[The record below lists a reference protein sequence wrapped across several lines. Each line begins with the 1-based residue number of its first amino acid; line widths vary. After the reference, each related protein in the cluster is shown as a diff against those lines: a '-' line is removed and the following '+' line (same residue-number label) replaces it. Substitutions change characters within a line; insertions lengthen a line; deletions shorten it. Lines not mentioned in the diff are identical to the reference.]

1 MDTTTSGD
9 GGAQPQ
15 PKEPEAVQAEVVQD
29 DQSTSQPQDQPNESS
44 ADSTAEP
51 TEAPQQ
57 EESQADGGVDI
68 EAWAQ
73 KKGLPL
79 DDPKKLA
86 EMYYNA
92 EKKMHEATQTQ
103 KSPVQPP
110 EPLDVTGDVNY
121 DQLIQRQNQQEL
133 RTYVRDWF
141 DANPEMKEH
150 RQELMQIANERPWL
164 NNLDDIRAHY
174 LASPDRQKNLKSE
187 GGREALTNLA
197 QKQQQTPPSAGA
209 TNANSYATNKIT
221 PQNVD
226 EMVAK
231 MSVEEYRKR
240 LPEINAA
247 LQG

>member
-1 MDTTTSGD
+1 MDTTTSD
-9 GGAQPQ
+9 EGGVQPQ
-15 PKEPEAVQAEVVQD
+15 PQTSEAEAAEVQQD
-29 DQSTSQPQDQPNESS
+29 ESASQPQDQQDESS
-44 ADSTAEP
+44 ADSQSEQTSEGDA
-51 TEAPQQ
+51 Q
-57 EESQADGGVDI
+57 ESQADDI

-86 EMYYNA
+86 QMYRDA
-92 EKKMHEATQTQ
+92 EKKMHQATQTQ
-103 KSPVQPP
+103 KTQVQPP
-110 EPLDVTGDVNY
+110 EPLETTGEPNY
-121 DQLIQRQNQQEL
+121 DQLIERQNQQEL

-150 RQELMQIANERPWL
+150 RQELMQIASERPWL
-164 NNLDDIRAHY
+164 NNLDDVRAHY
-174 LASPDRQKNLKSE
+174 LADPERLKSLKSE

-197 QKQQQTPPSAGA
+197 QKQQQTPPTAGA

-221 PQNVD
+221 PKNVD

-231 MSVEEYRKR
+231 MSPEEYRKR

-247 LQG
+247 LNA

>member
-1 MDTTTSGD
+1 MDTTTSDD
-9 GGAQPQ
+9 GALKAQP
-15 PKEPEAVQAEVVQD
+15 ETSEAEAAEVVVD
-29 DQSTSQPQDQPNESS
+29 DQSASQPQDQPNESS
-44 ADSTAEP
+44 ADSEQP
-51 TEAPQQ
+51 QEEAPQ
-57 EESQADGGVDI
+57 ESQADDVK
-68 EAWAQ
+68 EWAE

-79 DDPKKLA
+79 DDPIKLA
-86 EMYYNA
+86 QMYRDA
-92 EKKMHEATQTQ
+92 EKKMHQATQ
-103 KSPVQPP
+103 KSTVQPP
-110 EPLDVTGDVNY
+110 EPLEVTGDANY
-121 DQLIQRQNQQEL
+121 DQLIERQNQQEL

-164 NNLDDIRAHY
+164 TNLDDIRAHY
-174 LASPDRQKNLKSE
+174 LADPSRLESLKTE

-197 QKQQQTPPSAGA
+197 QKQQQTPPRAGA
-209 TNANSYATNKIT
+209 TNANSYATGKIT